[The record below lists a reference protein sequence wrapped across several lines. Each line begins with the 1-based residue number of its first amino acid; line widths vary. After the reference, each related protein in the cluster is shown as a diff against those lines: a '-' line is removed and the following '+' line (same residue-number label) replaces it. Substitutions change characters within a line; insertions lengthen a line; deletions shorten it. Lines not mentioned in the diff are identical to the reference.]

1 MADNREA
8 LWKDDDNLKEDLET
22 YVRQGLQR
30 KEVLDF
36 VKRDFD
42 QYTWSLRSLDRRLRH
57 FQIFYKDETVQVGE
71 VMDAV
76 GKELNGPGSLLGY
89 RAMHK
94 KVRQQH
100 GLNVTRDQVYDVMT
114 ELDPEG
120 LEARGGV
127 GGKKKRQKGHFTT
140 KGPNWVHSLD
150 GHDKMM
156 GYQNSTFPLAI
167 YGCIDTAS
175 RKLLWLKVW
184 VSNSDPKIIGR

>member
-22 YVRQGLQR
+22 YVRQSPHR

-71 VMDAV
+71 MMDAV
-76 GKELNGPGSLLGY
+76 GKELNGPGRLLGY

-94 KVRQQH
+94 KMV
-100 GLNVTRDQVYDVMT
+100 LMS
-114 ELDPEG
+114 
-120 LEARGGV
+120 RGI
-127 GGKKKRQKGHFTT
+127 KCTM
-140 KGPNWVHSLD
+140 L
-150 GHDKMM
+150 
-156 GYQNSTFPLAI
+156 
-167 YGCIDTAS
+167 
-175 RKLLWLKVW
+175 
-184 VSNSDPKIIGR
+184 

>member
-1 MADNREA
+1 M
-8 LWKDDDNLKEDLET
+8 

-36 VKRDFD
+36 VKHDFD

-57 FQIFYKDETVQVGE
+57 LQIFYKDKTVQVGE
-71 VMDAV
+71 AMDAV
-76 GKELNGPGSLLGY
+76 GKELNSSGRLLGY

-120 LEARGGV
+120 HEARGGTR
-127 GGKKKRQKGHFTT
+127 GKKKKTER
-140 KGPNWVHSLD
+140 
-150 GHDKMM
+150 
-156 GYQNSTFPLAI
+156 TF
-167 YGCIDTAS
+167 Y
-175 RKLLWLKVW
+175 
-184 VSNSDPKIIGR
+184 N